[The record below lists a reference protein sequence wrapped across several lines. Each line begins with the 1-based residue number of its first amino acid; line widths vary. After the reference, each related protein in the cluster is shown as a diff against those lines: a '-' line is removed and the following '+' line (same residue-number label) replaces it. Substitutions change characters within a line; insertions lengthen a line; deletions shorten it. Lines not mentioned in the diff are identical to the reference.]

1 MYTIVDDVL
10 MNRFSEFVLTTVIY
24 NDFMTYKPEVVQTAS
39 RLGSFAQQNCQ
50 NVIVETKPFI
60 IHSSIVEVEKPRS
73 KQRIFIPEQDDTLF
87 WCLYIHKFGEKEYN
101 LIGSKYKNHEI
112 KEKMKIVEY
121 LNENKSA
128 LKSMKIT
135 KSATQEIM
143 GKLMTNIT
151 TDLQVVHGI
160 CAYYKLRIIVVCN
173 SKKSYIE
180 YNYTENDV
188 ADEND
193 ILVVYK
199 SNSLLSNSR
208 CRYSIK
214 FGVFSKDIIDD
225 FVRFVSFDKP
235 FNGISAYKLP
245 ELEIIHEKLGLEI
258 VKKNK
263 IELFSQINL
272 AVA

>member
-1 MYTIVDDVL
+1 MYTIVDDIL
-10 MNRFSEFVLTTVIY
+10 LSKLSEFILTPTIY
-24 NDFMTYKPEVVQTAS
+24 NEFMLMKPEPEPEPTPVKINPFVYIVQPHLPTIEIVVD
-39 RLGSFAQQNCQ
+39 
-50 NVIVETKPFI
+50 
-60 IHSSIVEVEKPRS
+60 
-73 KQRIFIPEQDDTLF
+73 KQRIQKTFIPEQDDTLF
-87 WCLYIHKFGEKEYN
+87 WCLFIHKFGKDEYN
-101 LIGSKYKNHEI
+101 LIGSKYKNYEI

-121 LNENKSA
+121 LKENKNA
-128 LKSMKIT
+128 LKCMKIT
-135 KSATQEIM
+135 KTASQEIM

-160 CAYYKLRIIVVCN
+160 CAYYKLHIILVCN

-180 YNYTENDV
+180 YNYAENDIL
-188 ADEND
+188 DDND

-214 FGVFSKDIIDD
+214 FGVIVKDIINDY
-225 FVRFVSFDKP
+225 VRFVSFDKP
-235 FNGISAYKLP
+235 FNGISTYKLP
-245 ELEIIHEKLGLEI
+245 ELEFIHEKLGLEI

>member
-10 MNRFSEFVLTTVIY
+10 LSKLSEFILSSVRY
-24 NDFMTYKPEVVQTAS
+24 NEFLLMKPEPEH
-39 RLGSFAQQNCQ
+39 GHNPI
-50 NVIVETKPFI
+50 VIQSYIPSIKVE
-60 IHSSIVEVEKPRS
+60 
-73 KQRIFIPEQDDTLF
+73 QRTRKTFIPEHDDALF
-87 WCLYIHKFGEKEYN
+87 WCLFIHKFGIEEYN
-101 LIGSKYKNHEI
+101 LIGSKYKNYEI
-112 KEKMKIVEY
+112 KEKMTIVQY
-121 LNENKSA
+121 LNENKNA

-135 KSATQEIM
+135 KTATQEIM
-143 GKLMTNIT
+143 GKLMTNNT

-160 CAYYKLRIIVVCN
+160 CAYYKLHIIVVCN
-173 SKKSYIE
+173 SKKSYVE
-180 YNYTENDV
+180 YNYSENDV
-188 ADEND
+188 SIEND
-193 ILVVYK
+193 ILVVFK
-199 SNSLLSNSR
+199 GNSLLSNSR

-214 FGVFSKDIIDD
+214 FGVIAKDIIND

-235 FNGISAYKLP
+235 FNGISTYKLP